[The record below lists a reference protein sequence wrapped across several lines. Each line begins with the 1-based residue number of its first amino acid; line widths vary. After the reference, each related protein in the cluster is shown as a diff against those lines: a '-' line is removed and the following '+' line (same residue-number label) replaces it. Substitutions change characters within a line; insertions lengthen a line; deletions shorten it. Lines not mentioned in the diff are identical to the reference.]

1 MTEQEYRAAAG
12 INKSTLWEM
21 RKSPAH
27 YKYILEHPAEDTPA
41 LRFGRALHSA
51 VLTPTA
57 YKRDFHIAPDVDKR
71 TKTGKETYA
80 AWKASIPDGADELTA
95 DEAQTV
101 SEMVKVIRKNR
112 EAMNLLKGA
121 RRELP
126 LFWTDPATGL
136 RCKCRLD
143 AYSPAAAVDLK
154 TTTDASTKAF
164 RRDAI
169 KQGYHLQAAHYLNG
183 IEAVKGKRPDW
194 YFIAIEKT
202 KPYAI
207 HIFRATE
214 QFIEYG
220 DYLRSEL
227 MEELKRCMTAG
238 TWPSYPFDGLDAPE
252 WALDEV

>member
-1 MTEQEYRAAAG
+1 MTEKEYRDAG
-12 INKSTLWEM
+12 GVNKTTLWEL

-27 YKYILEHPAEDTPA
+27 YKYLLEHPAKDTPA
-41 LRFGRALHSA
+41 LRFGRALHAA

-71 TKTGKETYA
+71 TKTYA
-80 AWKASIPDGADELTA
+80 AWKASIPDGAEELTA

-101 SEMVKVIRKNR
+101 SEMARAIRKNR
-112 EAMNLLKGA
+112 EAMNLLKGT

-126 LFWTDPATGL
+126 LFWTDQATGL

-154 TTTDASTKAF
+154 TTTDASGRAF
-164 RRDAI
+164 QRDAI
-169 KQGYHLQAAHYLNG
+169 KLGYHLQAAHYLNG
-183 IEAVKGKRPDW
+183 IEAVKGKRPEW

-207 HIFRATE
+207 HIFRASE

-220 DYLRSEL
+220 DYLRGEL
-227 MEELKRCMTAG
+227 MEELKRCMETG
-238 TWPSYPFDGLDAPE
+238 DWSGYPTEGLDAPE